1 MDKKE
6 VIKAVEEKLGTKA
19 KYKGAPTFSY
29 EITDG
34 KTTYTV
40 TRTGEVLDM
49 NGVERLL
56 ECILNSDS
64 TEDEITYTEREL
76 MRESPSN
83 QKGAIEVSLQGH
95 SGATIRNLIN
105 MLTSKQK
112 LLALALGLDWQP
124 VGAGVAEELAEAK
137 VTDLKELEANLG
149 PLKPRLKGFQINL
162 SGPVP
167 STEFS
172 ADGINED
179 KVKALREVLK
189 AAANQARQLKYA
201 SYKASQDDNPKYAL
215 RVWLIRLG
223 LNGAEHKETRATL
236 LKGLEGNSAFRG
248 VEPKIEK

>member
-1 MDKKE
+1 
-6 VIKAVEEKLGTKA
+6 
-19 KYKGAPTFSY
+19 
-29 EITDG
+29 
-34 KTTYTV
+34 
-40 TRTGEVLDM
+40 
-49 NGVERLL
+49 
-56 ECILNSDS
+56 
-64 TEDEITYTEREL
+64 

-83 QKGAIEVSLQGH
+83 QKGAIEVSLPGH
-95 SGATIRNLIN
+95 TGATIRNLIN